1 MASTAVAGG
10 PASEPA
16 GSGSGCSRG
25 RRSRQL
31 HTDTQ
36 HAGEWRL
43 EAVAEGAA
51 GVGDRRGGLYTEST
65 TVRDNKEGVHR
76 RVRIG
81 GPDAADANAGERGG
95 KRARASAS

>member
-1 MASTAVAGG
+1 MSTAIAGG
-10 PASEPA
+10 PAFDPA
-16 GSGSGCSRG
+16 GSGSGCSGG
-25 RRSRQL
+25 RRSGQL

-65 TVRDNKEGVHR
+65 TERDIEEGVHR

-81 GPDAADANAGERGG
+81 GPDAADANAGDRDW
-95 KRARASAS
+95 KRIRASAP